1 MLRRK
6 SVKLENLLKK
16 ILNAKHTVIEDFNIV
31 TNDEGTDILEVNIRP
46 YKSFQNLCPICG
58 KKCSIYD
65 KNSTRR
71 SWWALDFTGVI
82 VKPFSNTYRV
92 IYPKYGVKTAAF
104 PWTFH
109 DSGFTKDVEMT
120 ATYLAMNINK
130 SVAAK
135 YLRCD
140 WHSTIRCIS
149 RVIQYL

>member
-46 YKSFQNLCPICG
+46 YKSFQNRCPICG

-71 SWWALDFTGVI
+71 SWRALDFVGVI
-82 VKPFSNTYRV
+82 V
-92 IYPKYGVKTAAF
+92 
-104 PWTFH
+104 
-109 DSGFTKDVEMT
+109 
-120 ATYLAMNINK
+120 
-130 SVAAK
+130 
-135 YLRCD
+135 
-140 WHSTIRCIS
+140 
-149 RVIQYL
+149 